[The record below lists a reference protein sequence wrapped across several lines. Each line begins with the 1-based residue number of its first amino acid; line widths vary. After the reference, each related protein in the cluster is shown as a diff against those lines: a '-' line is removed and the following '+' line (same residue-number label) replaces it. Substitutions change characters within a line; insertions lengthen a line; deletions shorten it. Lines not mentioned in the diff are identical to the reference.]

1 MDDKKMAVTSRGLL
15 LLLAGFVVMVLGF
28 VLLSGGGVE
37 DPQVFNYDMF
47 DTRRLVL
54 APVTILAG
62 IVIIAVSILGEFK
75 DKPKNK

>member
-1 MDDKKMAVTSRGLL
+1 MAVTSRGLL